1 MNIEKMIQDWQY
13 VIVVGSIVGGVALLL
28 FGETL
33 KGLGVIFAGILF
45 FPSVK
50 SPQWLKMTIAALV
63 VALL

>member
-1 MNIEKMIQDWQY
+1 MKIEKMMQDWQY
-13 VIVVGSIVGGVALLL
+13 VIVVGSIVGGIALLL